1 MGLRITTKNVNK
13 LSVGNFFV
21 NGKMYSDV
29 ILCRN
34 ILLNN
39 NQNGAIIIN
48 IPNNELSFEIFD
60 GPSED
65 IFAQRKMHID
75 FKDVPDEIKDDSG
88 FVTKIIK
95 SIISF
100 KEFNI
105 ELNIPN
111 LASMSENFS
120 IHKPMGIPV
129 TVVGGRKYKGSK
141 GILLYGTRVADFCV
155 YGPQTYSIH
164 PVVLDIK
171 SGELIKP
178 NSFSYIKID
187 DDFYTEYKNLITSHI
202 IEHYNSYFFD
212 LYRMCKN
219 YMISDNTA
227 LNKIKQ
233 NLSMLGFDEN
243 LVIKMNNTEDL
254 ISSFKTKRENE
265 FNARKE
271 TEMPNIINWVKEHT
285 DKKGDDILKLAEHI
299 FNKHNSIDYNF
310 RK

>member
-13 LSVGNFFV
+13 LSFGNFIV
-21 NGKMYSDV
+21 NGNMYSDV
-29 ILCRN
+29 ILSRN

-39 NQNGAIIIN
+39 NRNGAIIIN
-48 IPNNELSFEIFD
+48 IPNNELYFEIFD
-60 GPSED
+60 GPSDD
-65 IFAQRKMHID
+65 IFAHRKKFID
-75 FKDVPDEIKDDSG
+75 FKDIPEDVLTDV
-88 FVTKIIK
+88 FVKKIIK

-100 KEFNI
+100 NEFNI
-105 ELNIPN
+105 ELKISN

-155 YGPQTYSIH
+155 YGRQTYSTH
-164 PVVLDIK
+164 PVILDIK

-187 DDFYTEYKNLITSHI
+187 DDFYSEYKNLITSFI
-202 IEHYNSYFFD
+202 IDHHNDYFFE
-212 LYRMCKN
+212 LYKMCK
-219 YMISDNTA
+219 YHIDSDNTS
-227 LNKIKQ
+227 LTKVKES
-233 NLSMLGFDEN
+233 LSMIGFDEN

-254 ISSFKTKRENE
+254 ISAFKTKRENE
-265 FNARKE
+265 FNVRKE
-271 TEMPNIINWVKEHT
+271 QEMPNIINWVKEHT

-299 FNKHNSIDYNF
+299 FNKRNSIDYSF